1 MGRDVIGGEA
11 ERDQIGV
18 LVPPGVTWLTRM
30 PREADF
36 RFGYT
41 MNIWDRPLPAA
52 S

>member
-1 MGRDVIGGEA
+1 MGRDVIGGEV

-30 PREADF
+30 ARGAF

-41 MNIWDRPLPAA
+41 MNICARPLPAA